1 MNEGTTPQHPPRN
14 SGRPEDAS
22 IVFSYYRY
30 RRIFES
36 LEDLYYEIDSE
47 ERIRVLSP
55 SCYRLTGWK
64 PEELIG
70 MPVRYVYVDPKER
83 DRILATLQRDGFT
96 DNFITR
102 LRRKDGTIV
111 PVSINARLTHDEQG
125 EPDGV
130 SGMIR
135 DITKILTTEQ
145 RLKESEAKFRTLAEA
160 CPFGILIYQND
171 RWVYANPAAER
182 ISGFRLEEL
191 VGNVFWDMVHPED
204 QAFVMERGKARQ
216 RGENPQSN
224 YEFRIF
230 DKNGMLKWVLL
241 TGVTIQ
247 YQGEPAGLIAV
258 IDITERKRIEQ
269 EREAYKEQLHRSQKL
284 ESVGLLAGG
293 IAHDLNNLLQPMM
306 GYCELLLLDPSL
318 GDRTRRY
325 IQKFMETSE
334 KAKDLVRRLM
344 DFGMNQH
351 LDIQPVNL
359 NRIIRNFID
368 LIHRSLR
375 EDIRIITDLDESVA
389 RILADPG
396 QVEQVIMNLAVNAQD
411 AMPQGGTLIL
421 RTHPADVTETD
432 FLPPDALIGETAVRM
447 TVCDTGV
454 GMDAET
460 CARIFDPFFTTKEMG
475 KGTGLGLAMVY
486 GIVTR
491 HGGRIRVRSEVGKG
505 TMFDIDWP
513 AAPSIEEP
521 HPSTFE
527 GGGEPEPLI
536 GGTETILLAEDDESV
551 REFAANLIQRLG
563 YRVLSASSPES
574 CLELARSETTIDLLL
589 TDVIMP
595 EMSGKRLHEHVA
607 VLHPAIR
614 VLYMSGHPEETI
626 RKHGIL
632 TKDAALIQK
641 PFTLHS
647 LASRIREVLDGG
659 SNGRQDH
666 VSSSSSVSS
675 LGPTDSYSRKTV

>member
-1 MNEGTTPQHPPRN
+1 MNEGLTPNTTSRDGG
-14 SGRPEDAS
+14 SPEDHPDG
-22 IVFSYYRY
+22 FSDYRY

-70 MPVRYVYVDPKER
+70 MPVRYVYVNPKER
-83 DRILATLQRDGFT
+83 DRILSTLRRDGFT

-102 LRRKDGTIV
+102 LRRKDGTII
-111 PVSINARLTHDEQG
+111 PVSINARLIYDENG

-135 DITKILTTEQ
+135 DITKILAAEE
-145 RLKESEAKFRTLAEA
+145 RLKESELKFRTLAEA

-171 RWVYANPAAER
+171 CWVYANPAAER
-182 ISGFRLEEL
+182 ISGYRLEEL
-191 VGNVFWDMVHPED
+191 VGSTFWDMVHPED
-204 QAFVMERGKARQ
+204 RDMVITRGKARQ
-216 RGENPQSN
+216 RGENPQN
-224 YEFRIF
+224 AYEFRII
-230 DKNGMLKWVLL
+230 DKNGILKWVLL
-241 TGVTIQ
+241 TGVTIH

-269 EREAYKEQLHRSQKL
+269 ERETYREQLHRSQKM

-306 GYCELLLLDPSL
+306 GYCELLLLDPAL
-318 GDRTRRY
+318 EERTRRY
-325 IQKFMETSE
+325 VRKFMETSE

-344 DFGMNQH
+344 AFGMNQQ
-351 LDIQPVNL
+351 LDIHPVNL
-359 NRIIRNFID
+359 NRIIRDFID
-368 LIHRSLR
+368 LIARSLR
-375 EDIRIITDLDESVA
+375 EDIRIITDLNDSIP

-421 RTHPADVTETD
+421 RTHLADPTETD
-432 FLPPDALIGETAVRM
+432 FLPTESLIGKQAVRM
-447 TVCDTGV
+447 TVCDTGM

-486 GIVTR
+486 GIVTQ

-505 TMFDIDWP
+505 TIFDIDWP
-513 AAPSIEEP
+513 VAAPAKQPI
-521 HPSTFE
+521 PSESVDGDEVDT
-527 GGGEPEPLI
+527 LI
-536 GGTETILLAEDDESV
+536 GGTETILLAEDNEFV
-551 REFAANLIQRLG
+551 REFAANLITRLG

-574 CLELARSETTIDLLL
+574 CLDLARSEATIDLLL

-595 EMSGKRLHEHVA
+595 EMSGNRLYEHVA
-607 VLHPAIR
+607 SLHPGIR
-614 VLYMSGHPEETI
+614 ILYMSGHPEETI
-626 RKHGIL
+626 RRHGIL
-632 TKDAALIQK
+632 TEEAALIQK

-647 LASRIREVLDGG
+647 LAARIRDVLD
-659 SNGRQDH
+659 R
-666 VSSSSSVSS
+666 
-675 LGPTDSYSRKTV
+675 R

>member
-1 MNEGTTPQHPPRN
+1 MNPGTPPPHPHRD
-14 SGRPEDAS
+14 SGHPEDAPS
-22 IVFSYYRY
+22 GFSDYRY

-36 LEDLYYEIDSE
+36 LEDLYYEIDPE
-47 ERIRVLSP
+47 ERIRILSP

-70 MPVRYVYVDPKER
+70 MPVRYVYADPKER
-83 DRILATLQRDGFT
+83 DRILSILQRDGFT
-96 DNFITR
+96 DNFVTR

-111 PVSINARLTHDEQG
+111 PVSINARLISDEQG

-135 DITKILTTEQ
+135 DITKILATEQ
-145 RLKESEAKFRTLAEA
+145 RLKESELKFRTLAEA

-171 RWVYANPAAER
+171 CWVYANPAAER

-191 VGNVFWDMVHPED
+191 VGNAFWDIVHPED
-204 QAFVMERGKARQ
+204 KGLVIERGKARQ
-216 RGENPQSN
+216 RGENPQN
-224 YEFRIF
+224 TYEFRII

-241 TGVTIQ
+241 TGVTIH

-258 IDITERKRIEQ
+258 VDITERKRIEQ

-325 IQKFMETSE
+325 VRKFMETSE

-351 LDIQPVNL
+351 LDIHPVNL

-421 RTHPADVTETD
+421 RTHPADLTETD
-432 FLPPDALIGETAVRM
+432 FLPADALIGKTAVRM

-454 GMDAET
+454 GMDPET

-491 HGGRIRVRSEVGKG
+491 HGGRIRVRSELGKG
-505 TMFDIDWP
+505 TIFDIDWP
-513 AAPSIEEP
+513 AALPTEEP
-521 HPSTFE
+521 CPSE
-527 GGGEPEPLI
+527 SACGVEPEPLI

-563 YRVLSASSPES
+563 YRVLSASTPES
-574 CLELARSETTIDLLL
+574 CLELARSEVRIDLLL

-595 EMSGKRLHEHVA
+595 ELSGKRLYEHVA
-607 VLHPAIR
+607 VLHPGIR

-626 RKHGIL
+626 RTHGIL
-632 TKDAALIQK
+632 AEDAALIQK
-641 PFTLHS
+641 PFTLNV
-647 LASRIREVLDGG
+647 LATRIREVLDGHDSG
-659 SNGRQDH
+659 KRGRP
-666 VSSSSSVSS
+666 S
-675 LGPTDSYSRKTV
+675 PTTFF

>member
-1 MNEGTTPQHPPRN
+1 MNEGLPTQQTSQDAG
-14 SGRPEDAS
+14 SPEDHPRG
-22 IVFSYYRY
+22 FSDYRY

-47 ERIRVLSP
+47 ERVRVLSP

-70 MPVRYVYVDPKER
+70 MPVRHVYVDPKER
-83 DRILATLQRDGFT
+83 DRILATLQRDGYT
-96 DNFITR
+96 DNFVTR

-111 PVSINARLTHDEQG
+111 PVSINARLIYDENG

-135 DITKILTTEQ
+135 DITKILATEQ
-145 RLKESEAKFRTLAEA
+145 RLKESELKFRTLAEA

-171 RWVYANPAAER
+171 CWVYANPAAER
-182 ISGFRLEEL
+182 ISGYRLEEL
-191 VGNVFWDMVHPED
+191 VGNAFWDMVHPED
-204 QAFVMERGKARQ
+204 QAIVIERGKARQ
-216 RGENPQSN
+216 RGENPRN
-224 YEFRIF
+224 TYEFRII

-241 TGVTIQ
+241 TGVTIS

-258 IDITERKRIEQ
+258 IDITERKRVEQ

-325 IQKFMETSE
+325 VQKFMETSE

-344 DFGMNQH
+344 AFGMNQQ
-351 LDIQPVNL
+351 LDIHPVNL
-359 NRIIRNFID
+359 NRIIHNFID

-375 EDIRIITDLDESVA
+375 EDIRIITDLDESIP

-411 AMPQGGTLIL
+411 AMPQGGTLIV
-421 RTHPADVTETD
+421 RTYPADRTETD
-432 FLPPDALIGETAVRM
+432 FLPTESLIGKQAVRM
-447 TVCDTGV
+447 TICDTGI

-505 TMFDIDWP
+505 TIFDIDWP
-513 AAPSIEEP
+513 AALPVDEP
-521 HPSTFE
+521 IARESNDGTVE
-527 GGGEPEPLI
+527 TPLI
-536 GGTETILLAEDDESV
+536 GGTETILIAEDNESV

-563 YRVLSASSPES
+563 YRALSASSPES
-574 CLELARSETTIDLLL
+574 CLDLARTEATIDLLL

-595 EMSGKRLHEHVA
+595 EMSGNRLYECVA
-607 VLHPAIR
+607 ALHPSIR

-626 RKHGIL
+626 RTHGIL
-632 TKDAALIQK
+632 TEDAPLIQK

-647 LASRIREVLDGG
+647 LAAKIREVLD
-659 SNGRQDH
+659 R
-666 VSSSSSVSS
+666 
-675 LGPTDSYSRKTV
+675 